1 MLGCSWI
8 PGSASRPR
16 DEGGKESTEGIDR
29 KPYHAAAGDHPLAE
43 SSTIRI
49 EHDAFGPVE
58 IPADRY
64 WGAQTQRALGVF
76 EIGEERFPTCLAR
89 AFGLQKLAAAR
100 ANRRLGVL
108 EPPLAEAIEAAASEV
123 WEGRFD
129 GHFPL
134 PVWQTGSGTQT
145 NMNANEVIANRAN
158 EGLGQPLGSRR
169 PVHPNDHVNRSQSS
183 NDSFP
188 TVMHLC
194 TALEV
199 RDRLLPSLRLLR
211 DAFAAKAAEF
221 DAVVK
226 IGRTHLMDA
235 VPMTV
240 GQAFGA
246 FASQIGHGIARVEAA
261 SPRLHRLAQG
271 GTAVGSGLNAPAQ
284 FDAAFC
290 AEVAALTGLPVLPNP
305 SKFEGMGAHDALVE
319 VSGALNVLAVS
330 LIKIANDIRL
340 LGSGPRCGLGELVIP
355 DDGLSSSIMP
365 GKRNPTIAEALVQAA
380 FQVVGN
386 HATITAAGASGTFEL
401 NVAKPVLIHNLLQSI
416 RLLSDGVRV
425 FATKLVQGLDVDR
438 DRLAANVSGALL
450 LATAL
455 NPVLGYD
462 RVAAITRT
470 AMAEGLTPRA
480 AAISLGLMTGEA
492 YDRLVDP
499 AAMTSPS

>member
-1 MLGCSWI
+1 M
-8 PGSASRPR
+8 
-16 DEGGKESTEGIDR
+16 TE
-29 KPYHAAAGDHPLAE
+29 PSP
-43 SSTIRI
+43 IRI
-49 EHDAFGPVE
+49 ENDAFGPVE

-76 EIGEERFPTCLAR
+76 AIGEERLPVCLVR

-108 EPPLAEAIEAAASEV
+108 DPSLADPIEAASREV
-123 WEGRFD
+123 WEGGFD

-134 PVWQTGSGTQT
+134 VVWQTGSGTQT

-158 EGLGQPLGSRR
+158 ERLGQALGTRS

-194 TALEV
+194 TALEL
-199 RDRLLPSLRLLR
+199 RDRLLPALHLLR
-211 DAFAAKAAEF
+211 DTLAAKAVAF
-221 DAVVK
+221 DDVVK

-240 GQAFGA
+240 GQAFRA
-246 FASQIGHGIARVEAA
+246 FAAQIGSGIERVEAVA
-261 SPRLHRLAQG
+261 PRLHRLAQG
-271 GTAVGSGLNAPAQ
+271 GTAVGSGLNAPTG
-284 FDAAFC
+284 FDDAFC
-290 AEVAALTGLPVLPNP
+290 AEIAALSGLPVVPNP

-330 LIKIANDIRL
+330 VIKIANDIRL

-365 GKRNPTIAEALVQAA
+365 GKRNATVAEALVQAA
-380 FQVVGN
+380 FQVIGN
-386 HATITAAGASGTFEL
+386 HATVTAAGASGTFEL

-416 RLLSDGVRV
+416 RVLADGARV
-425 FATKLVQGLDVDR
+425 FALRLVRDLDVDR
-438 DRLAANVSGALL
+438 DRLAANVANALL

-455 NPVLGYD
+455 NPILGYD

-470 AMAEGLTPRA
+470 AMSEGVTPRA
-480 AAISLGLMTGEA
+480 AAIALGFATAEE

-499 AAMTSPS
+499 AAMASPGTAARRDRDV